1 MPAGCSQ
8 ASHGALTRHLCVMRR
23 CGAVESVRLRSVAVD
38 PEAKVPHR
46 AAVLTGQRNAAVSSV
61 NGYVVF
67 QSTDGARLVGASS
80 MLGLV

>member
-1 MPAGCSQ
+1 
-8 ASHGALTRHLCVMRR
+8 MRR

-67 QSTDGARLVGASS
+67 QSADGACLFNGSAAMRF
-80 MLGLV
+80 GLV